1 MIIFLCERVEP
12 VTANAADDL
21 LKIPTNDKATRTTTT
36 LTASKTRQQKT
47 WNNSTQ
53 VDFLK
58 LQKRIKVMPG
68 NSVGGAGPSV
78 IYGQERT
85 VKSLILRDAVS
96 KIRPNRAYELR
107 KTSQSTVSKQLNGK
121 PGTYKKI

>member
-1 MIIFLCERVEP
+1 MIIFFRERAKP
-12 VTANAADDL
+12 VSANAADDL
-21 LKIPTNDKATRTTTT
+21 LIKPTNNDNATKTTA
-36 LTASKTRQQKT
+36 TATKTRQQKT

-53 VDFLK
+53 VDSEK
-58 LQKRIKVMPG
+58 PQKRIKVLPTSG
-68 NSVGGAGPSV
+68 IGVGGASV
-78 IYGQERT
+78 IYGKERR

-96 KIRPNRAYELR
+96 KLRPNRAYELR